1 MCWLWLQ
8 RLAERRKVKE
18 DLAAEAIRSAEQF
31 ALQKS
36 RMKKQLDEEL
46 DECDTTAPPQ
56 HAWLL
61 RLT

>member
-1 MCWLWLQ
+1 M
-8 RLAERRKVKE
+8 KE

-46 DECDTTAPPQ
+46 DECDTTPPPQ
-56 HAWLL
+56 HAWRL

>member
-1 MCWLWLQ
+1 MWLQ

-36 RMKKQLDEEL
+36 RMKKRLDEEL
-46 DECDTTAPPQ
+46 DECDTTPVDSSY
-56 HAWLL
+56 
-61 RLT
+61 RR

>member
-1 MCWLWLQ
+1 M
-8 RLAERRKVKE
+8 KE

-46 DECDTTAPPQ
+46 DECDTTPHPHNTPDGCA
-56 HAWLL
+56 
-61 RLT
+61 

>member
-1 MCWLWLQ
+1 M
-8 RLAERRKVKE
+8 KE

-46 DECDTTAPPQ
+46 DECGTTPPAQ
-56 HAWLL
+56 HTWLL
-61 RLT
+61 RLTRT